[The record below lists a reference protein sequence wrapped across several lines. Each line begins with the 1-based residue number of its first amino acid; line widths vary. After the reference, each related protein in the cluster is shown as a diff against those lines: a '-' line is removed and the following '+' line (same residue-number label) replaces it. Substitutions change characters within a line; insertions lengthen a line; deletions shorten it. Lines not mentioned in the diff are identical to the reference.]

1 MSKYIRY
8 PSITWQP
15 PVETVGDLPV
25 DALPGD
31 ARVVIGTDTIYVY
44 GNDNL
49 WHAIGGGG
57 GGGITELTGDGTA
70 GPGSGS
76 QALTLATVN
85 GAPGSF
91 GSASSTLSLT
101 VNGKGLVTSA
111 SASSIAIAQ
120 SQVANLI
127 TDLAG
132 KQPTGNY
139 ITGLTG
145 DVTATGP
152 GSVAATIAANAVT
165 NSKLAQMPTLTI
177 KGNNTGGA
185 SDPLDLTSAQT
196 TAILD
201 NFVGD
206 TTSLAGTKGLVSAPP
221 AGSTLIGRV
230 LTAAN
235 TFSANFPEETSAEA
249 VTAVTVWNAQS
260 ASAANQWIG
269 LCWAPEIRTFAAVA
283 SNGTDRVMTSQDGV
297 TWAPQTAAS
306 AVTWTAVAWS
316 NTLLRYVAVAFDGT
330 TATNTMYSDDGVTWL
345 NGTSPQAN
353 QWYSIAW
360 SPALKLFCA
369 TSLNGANRVMT
380 SSDGITWSPQTSPI
394 DQWYGVCWADHLNLF
409 AAISTT
415 GSVMT
420 SPDGV
425 TWSLQTGGIGTGHDI
440 TYSRELGL
448 LCAVGLTG
456 TRSMTSPDGVNWT
469 LHGSTPA
476 ASWRRVVWA
485 KDLGLFVAVAS
496 GGQIMTSPNGST
508 WTLRT
513 ASAANQWY
521 GLAYAEDLKIVAST
535 SITGTDRV
543 MLSTYIKGYNTS
555 GLTGPAGPAG
565 ATGPTGPVGPAS
577 ATGELVTASVVQTAQ
592 QTTTSAAF
600 VDIPGLSTTI
610 TSTRDCRIFAQLD
623 AILAC
628 TSVTAVAEVRLVID
642 AQNGTTHS
650 INLPN
655 TVDTKDLS
663 TNFLSTSLVAGTY
676 TVKAQY
682 RETSGLG
689 TLALNTG
696 VIFVQAQQG
705 AGPYSVNQA
714 SEVREDWVAGAA
726 AGNTGWTAAQ
736 TGTGAASAIV
746 STNVEAN
753 RPGVVQMSTG
763 TTATGRASL
772 ALGSL
777 STFFGGGI
785 NVTEMSVRVPTLS
798 TALQEYTLRLGY
810 GDLVTGADH
819 ADGVYFEYDRT
830 QSVNWRCKTANN
842 SARTT
847 ADSGVLVAAG
857 AWIQLRFVVNAAGT
871 SVQFYINGTLV
882 ATNVTNIPITSA
894 RVCSPTLII
903 NKTVGTTASTVLF
916 DYYNTQTVFT
926 TPR

>member
-8 PSITWQP
+8 PALTWQP
-15 PVETVGDLPV
+15 PVQLLADLPV
-25 DALPGD
+25 DASPGD
-31 ARVVIGTDTIYVY
+31 ARVVIDLDAIYVY
-44 GNDNL
+44 GDDNI
-49 WHAIGGGG
+49 WHDVGGGG
-57 GGGITELTGDGTA
+57 GGGINQLTGDVTA

-76 QALTLATVN
+76 QAATLATVN
-85 GAPGSF
+85 GSPGSF
-91 GSASSTLSLT
+91 GSASDTLTAT
-101 VNGKGLVTSA
+101 VNGKGLVTA
-111 SASSIAIAQ
+111 LAATPIAVAQ
-120 SQVANLI
+120 SQVTNLV

-132 KQPTGNY
+132 KQPVGNY
-139 ITGLTG
+139 ITDLTG
-145 DVTATGP
+145 DVAATGP
-152 GSVAATIAANAVT
+152 GSVSGTIQANVVT
-165 NSKLAQMPTLTI
+165 NAKLAQMASNTI

-185 SDPLDLTSAQT
+185 SDPLDLTTAQT
-196 TAILD
+196 TAMLD

-206 TTSLAGTKGLVSAPP
+206 TTSVAGTKGLVSAPP

-249 VTAVTVWNAQS
+249 VTAVTVWNSQS

-269 LCWAPEIRTFAAVA
+269 LCWAPELRTFASVA
-283 SNGTDRVMTSQDGV
+283 SSGTDRVMLSSDGI
-297 TWAPQTAAS
+297 TWDPQTAAS
-306 AVTWTAVAWS
+306 AVTWTAVTWS
-316 NTLLRYVAVAFDGT
+316 NTLRRFVAVAFDGT

-345 NGTSPQAN
+345 NGTTTQAN
-353 QWYSIAW
+353 QWYSVCW
-360 SPALKLFCA
+360 SPALKLYCA
-369 TSLNGANRVMT
+369 TSLNGTNRVMT
-380 SSDGITWSPQTSPI
+380 SSDGITWSVQTSPI
-394 DQWYGVCWADHLNLF
+394 GQWYGVCWADHLNLF
-409 AAISTT
+409 AAISIT

-420 SPDGV
+420 SPDGIA
-425 TWSLQTGGIGTGHDI
+425 WSLQTGGIGTGHDI
-440 TYSRELGL
+440 TYSPELGL

-476 ASWRRVVWA
+476 ASWRRVRWA
-485 KDLGLFVAVAS
+485 KDLGLFVAIAS

-513 ASAANQWY
+513 APEANQWY
-521 GLAYAEDLKIVAST
+521 GLAYAEDLKIVCAT
-535 SITGTDRV
+535 SITGTNRV
-543 MLSTYIKGYNTS
+543 MTSTYIKGLNTS

-577 ATGELVTASVVQTAQ
+577 ATGELVTSSVVQTAQ
-592 QTTTSAAF
+592 QTTTSAVF

-610 TSTRDCRIFAQLD
+610 TSTRECKIFAQLD
-623 AILAC
+623 AVLAC
-628 TSVTAVAEVRLVID
+628 TSGTAVAEVRLVID

-655 TVDTKDLS
+655 TTDTKDIS

-682 RETSGLG
+682 RETSTLG

-705 AGPYSVNQA
+705 AGPYSANQA
-714 SEVREDWVAGAA
+714 SEIIEDWTAGAA

-736 TGTGAASAIV
+736 SGTGAASSIV

-753 RPGVVQMSTG
+753 RPGVVQLSTG

-785 NVTEMSVRVPTLS
+785 NTTEMSVRIPTLS
-798 TALQEYTLRLGY
+798 TVAQEYSLRLGY

-819 ADGVYFEYDRT
+819 VDGIYFEYDRL

-847 ADSGVLVAAG
+847 DRKS
-857 AWIQLRFVVNAAGT
+857 VV
-871 SVQFYINGTLV
+871 
-882 ATNVTNIPITSA
+882 
-894 RVCSPTLII
+894 
-903 NKTVGTTASTVLF
+903 
-916 DYYNTQTVFT
+916 
-926 TPR
+926 